1 MIFLFITFKRDI
13 FITTKLHAMVA
24 VLTGDVINS
33 KKNNPKKWLRAIK
46 KELDQIGSSPR
57 FWEIYRGD
65 SFQAVVSNPADALK
79 TAIKIKAVLKSISD
93 IDVRIA
99 IGLGDMTYNAPKI
112 TESNGTAFVHSGEK
126 FEMLRKEKQNLAI
139 KSNWP
144 AFDREMNLYLR
155 LALIA
160 MDNWTV
166 NAAEIVNTTLEN
178 PGKLQE
184 ELGKIV
190 GIKQNAISNRLKRA
204 YYDEIMEVNEMY
216 VHKLK
221 TLK

>member
-1 MIFLFITFKRDI
+1 
-13 FITTKLHAMVA
+13 MVA
-24 VLTGDVINS
+24 VITGDIINS
-33 KKNNPKKWLRAIK
+33 KKINPKKWLKPLK
-46 KELDQIGSSPR
+46 KELIKIGISPK

-65 SFQAVVSNPADALK
+65 SFQVIINKPENALQW
-79 TAIKIKAVLKSISD
+79 AIKIKAVLKSIQD
-93 IDVRIA
+93 IDVRMA
-99 IGLGDMTYNAPKI
+99 IGIGDISYNAPKI
-112 TESNGTAFVHSGEK
+112 TESNGSAFVNSGEK
-126 FEMLRKEKQNLAI
+126 FEMLRKQKQNLAV
-139 KSNWP
+139 KSNLTD
-144 AFDREMNLYLR
+144 FDKEMNLFLK

-216 VHKLK
+216 KIKLK